1 MRQKATVQGGS
12 MVFNVLFV
20 ILNILGLGLVVL
32 GSQPFFDKQFLLF
45 NFIGYVLMAVSAAGL
60 FIFRGRLMMA
70 NVSRS
75 IVGVL
80 FIVSGLVKANDPIGF
95 SYKLEEYFEDG
106 ALAYRI
112 KELFG
117 APGFSLEFLIQY
129 ALIISILIC
138 IVEVV
143 LGVLLLIGGKIKLVS
158 YLTAFIMLFFT
169 FLTWHTANCDGSK
182 KFLDQDTYV
191 SNSDVGSQKIRE
203 AKTNKHVKII
213 SNSSNELIIQEYKTP
228 QCVSDCGCFGDALKG
243 SVGRSLTPSESLWK
257 DIILVYL
264 VFWIFLAQRLIEPNS
279 KIQNIKYLIVSL
291 VFLGALSWVFD
302 WYFLIGFGIFLLLG
316 ALWIL
321 RAGGYFLGNYFG
333 STLLVASSISIM
345 VTYVLMYEPLK
356 DYRPFAEGKNLLW
369 EMNDGVKGKIEN
381 TFVLKNK
388 RSGDVETYS
397 EKEYM
402 ANPELWDAKL
412 YKFVKRSEK
421 VIIPNQLPTITDQ
434 FNPYLDKKQLS
445 DAESNLEMVKSYLDK
460 NPDAEE
466 INIRKAIVHE
476 KQIVILTALN
486 LKEANWKNIDRI
498 KSIYSNCK
506 KQNIPFVLLT
516 NASRGE
522 IYYFRK
528 HNELNV
534 PIFIN
539 DETGLK
545 AIARSNPSLMILK
558 KGIVKGKY
566 PHRSIP
572 SFEWLRKNILK

>member
-191 SNSDVGSQKIRE
+191 SNSDVGLLKIRE

-445 DAESNLEMVKSYLDK
+445 DAESNLEMVKTYLDK

-476 KQIVILTALN
+476 KQIVILTAFN
-486 LKEANWKNIDRI
+486 LKLANWKNIDRI

-506 KQNIPFVLLT
+506 KRNIPFVLLT

-522 IYYFRK
+522 INYFRH
-528 HNELNV
+528 HNAFNI

-539 DETGLK
+539 DEIGLK